1 MTQTGVWTTQGFDG
15 FRRGTFGNAG
25 HNLYVSRAGVL
36 QRIHQYDLNKN
47 GYFDLVFAN
56 DHDHGENA
64 PAYVY
69 RDPLGNASRYEVP
82 SDGAWSGA
90 MADLNGDGYDDLV
103 LGMLSNGSHPR
114 LNSFIYYGSAD
125 GFSERRRRLLPAP
138 LCVSVAAGD
147 FNGDGKPDLAY
158 LCSKEDGSSETYVRI
173 FYQTDLGFESHRYED
188 IEIDG
193 GPARRVRSRWRWLR
207 RSRRAIA
214 VGRSDGLLGYFGWRS
229 RRRGFAGC
237 WWFRGRRATRR
248 C

>member
-147 FNGDGKPDLAY
+147 FNGDGKPDLGLPLQQRGRLLGDLRTHLLSDRSRFRVAP
-158 LCSKEDGSSETYVRI
+158 VR
-173 FYQTDLGFESHRYED
+173 GHRD
-188 IEIDG
+188 RR